1 MKYLIN
7 QKIFSIGDKYTIKD
21 EFGKDQYY
29 VKGKIFA
36 LGDKLRIYDNNDI
49 ERVYIEQK
57 LFKLLPEYLIYLDGE
72 YTAKIKKEFSLLRPK
87 FKIDSNFGQYSVEGN
102 FLGYDFKIMK
112 NERSC
117 LCKQKFFAIRDSY
130 GVDIADNE
138 NDLLILA
145 LVIIIDKLF
154 MMIIITIIRR
164 LLLIIRNI
172 DKFILI

>member
-102 FLGYDFKIMK
+102 FLGYYFKIMK
-112 NERSC
+112 NGNVVAYVS
-117 LCKQKFFAIRDSY
+117 KKFFAIRDSY

-145 LVIIIDKLF
+145 LVIIIDQV
-154 MMIIITIIRR
+154 IHDD
-164 LLLIIRNI
+164 NHN
-172 DKFILI
+172 DN